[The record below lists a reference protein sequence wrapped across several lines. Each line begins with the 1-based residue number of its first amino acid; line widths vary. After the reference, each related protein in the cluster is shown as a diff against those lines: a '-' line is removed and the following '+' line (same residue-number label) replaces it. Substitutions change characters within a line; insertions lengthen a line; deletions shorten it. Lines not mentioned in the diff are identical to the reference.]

1 MKFLSRMSH
10 EIRTPMN
17 AIVGLADLTGMMND
31 VPVDVRENLSKIR
44 SSSQYLL
51 GLINDILD
59 MSRID
64 SGMLSI
70 AKEPFSLNQMLDSLQ
85 SMMESEAQRRG
96 ILFIVEKSVNEGV
109 LLGDAIRLRQVL
121 INLLSNAFKFT
132 PEGGKVLLRIA
143 ENERNDEDATYCFQV
158 IDNGVGIAAE
168 DQERIFSSFEQ
179 LGTSFSQ
186 SQGTGLGLAISR
198 NIVELMGG
206 ELQLQ
211 SEVGN
216 GSEFYF
222 NVTLPFGKP
231 EENGER
237 AALDR
242 SLAGIKILLAE
253 DNNLNA
259 EIAMRLLEI
268 KGAIVI
274 RGEDGKRALEIFEKS
289 QTDEYDVILMDVQM
303 PNLNGLDAARAIR
316 ALPRPDAA
324 TIPIIAMTAS
334 SFQKMWTRPWRP
346 A

>member
-1 MKFLSRMSH
+1 M
-10 EIRTPMN
+10 
-17 AIVGLADLTGMMND
+17 
-31 VPVDVRENLSKIR
+31 
-44 SSSQYLL
+44 
-51 GLINDILD
+51 
-59 MSRID
+59 
-64 SGMLSI
+64 
-70 AKEPFSLNQMLDSLQ
+70 
-85 SMMESEAQRRG
+85 
-96 ILFIVEKSVNEGV
+96 
-109 LLGDAIRLRQVL
+109 
-121 INLLSNAFKFT
+121 
-132 PEGGKVLLRIA
+132 
-143 ENERNDEDATYCFQV
+143 
-158 IDNGVGIAAE
+158 GIAAE

-274 RGEDGKRALEIFEKS
+274 RGEDGKRALEIL
-289 QTDEYDVILMDVQM
+289 DVYKRQD
-303 PNLNGLDAARAIR
+303 
-316 ALPRPDAA
+316 
-324 TIPIIAMTAS
+324 
-334 SFQKMWTRPWRP
+334 WTL
-346 A
+346 